1 MNTFEHSW
9 QVYTDLAPDADG
21 HVTVREPR
29 EIVFRYAEEA
39 PDTWHWKAFEVI
51 EGERLLLARSFRA
64 CAEQPQAAY
73 EATSIVTWIVKGGF

>member
-51 EGERLLLARSFRA
+51 EGERLLLARSFHASSAESQATDEAELVVGRLLRA
-64 CAEQPQAAY
+64 
-73 EATSIVTWIVKGGF
+73 